1 MTINTKRHHILFLK
15 YYWRIPGSIRK
26 QLALTVIK
34 HMKTKEGR
42 IFLDYAASRFDYPQ
56 KQIAKI
62 PITDFVV
69 ILFYKEPD
77 ALVIAEKREKKKKR
91 KQLHK
96 QSQTG
101 HQYDLKGESHKK
113 VFKHGMEAFHH
124 PIKHEKI
131 IIPKSCQPHIHIIYT
146 AMRG

>member
-1 MTINTKRHHILFLK
+1 MKKKKIYSILYLN
-15 YYWRIPGSIRK
+15 YYWRIPKAVRK
-26 QLALTVIK
+26 QLAMTVRMR
-34 HMKTKEGR
+34 MKTEEGR
-42 IFLDYAASRFDYPQ
+42 IFLDYAAECFGYPR
-56 KQIAKI
+56 KNIMNI
-62 PITDFVV
+62 PVTDFVV
-69 ILFYKEPD
+69 ILYYKEPD
-77 ALVIAEKREKKKKR
+77 ALVIAERREKKKKR
-91 KQLHK
+91 KHLHK

-101 HQYDLKGESHKK
+101 HQYNLKGESHKK